1 MSVLVTVAQLKSYLR
16 YDKTDQ
22 DTELQAILD
31 AVEELLA
38 DLTDQTFAAA
48 GPVTD
53 ENYSGDGTNVL
64 LLRRPASSVTSVKV
78 SAARTPNNP
87 DVTIPASDL
96 VIDPGNKRRLIRF
109 QGGSFPRGVLN
120 LFVTYQAADNL
131 PEIAKQA
138 VKQAAAF
145 IHRRRG
151 SEHVRS
157 QSLGDLGSQ
166 VLVEEAQSLWSQ
178 PFWRAAVEQLGKPT
192 LVLA

>member
-1 MSVLVTVAQLKSYLR
+1 MSVLVSLGELKSYLR
-16 YDKTDQ
+16 YDATDQ

-31 AVEELLA
+31 AVEALLS
-38 DLTDQTFAAA
+38 DLTDQTFGPG
-48 GPVTD
+48 GPVAD
-53 ENYSGDGTNVL
+53 ENHSGDATNVL
-64 LLRRPASSVTSVKV
+64 VLRRPASSVTSVKV
-78 SAARTPNNP
+78 SAARTPSTP
-87 DVTIPASDL
+87 DETIDASQL
-96 VIDPGNKRRLIRF
+96 AIDPVMTQRLIRY
-109 QGGSFPRGVLN
+109 QGGVFPRGVLN

-131 PEIAKQA
+131 PEIGKQA

-166 VLVEEAQSLWSQ
+166 VLIEEAQSLWSQ
-178 PFWRAAVEQLGKPT
+178 PFWRAAVEQLSKPS